1 MKYKLICMDMDGT
14 LLNDKKQVSERA
26 IRAINKAHDIGVK
39 VVIATGRIFVS
50 AEFYGDIIGVKAPII
65 ASNGAYIREKD
76 CDRAIYEEGLG
87 KENYLMI
94 VQLLKKYHIVPH
106 FYTEDT
112 IYTEEIIHSSLTYK
126 NANKTLPL
134 NRQVKIVVVDD
145 WNKLFQEE
153 NPRIIKA
160 MAVGTNEEKI
170 KAAKAEFINLDKF
183 QVVSSYK
190 NCFEVMAKT
199 TSKGNALKKICDY
212 YGIHRNEIISIGD
225 NENDIS
231 MIKFAGLGVAMGNA
245 EAEVKDI
252 ADYVTATNE
261 EDGVAKVIEKFVIEK
276 NQ

>member
-1 MKYKLICMDMDGT
+1 MRYKLICMDMDGT

-26 IRAINKAHDIGVK
+26 IRAINKAHNLGVK

-50 AEFYGDIIGVKAPII
+50 AGFYGDIIGVKAPII

-87 KENYLMI
+87 RENYPMI
-94 VQLLKKYHIVPH
+94 VELLKKYHIVPH

-112 IYTEEIIHSSLTYK
+112 IYTEEIIHSSLTYQ

-145 WNKLFQEE
+145 WNKLFEGE

-160 MAVGTNEEKI
+160 MAVGTNEDKI
-170 KAAKAEFINLDKF
+170 KAAKAEFIKLNKF
-183 QVVSSYK
+183 QVVSSYR

-212 YGIHRNEIISIGD
+212 YGIHRNEIIAIGD

-231 MIKFAGLGVAMGNA
+231 MIEFAGLGVAMGNA
-245 EAEVKDI
+245 EEEVKEI
-252 ADYVTATNE
+252 ADYITATNE
-261 EDGVAKVIEKFVIEK
+261 EDGVAKVIEKFIIEK
-276 NQ
+276 IQ